1 MCLIAFAWNA
11 SSRYRLL
18 LAANRDEFHDRPA
31 LPAHWWSDVPDVYGG
46 RDLNAGGTWLAIGR
60 QGKLAAVT
68 NFRERPHRGPGERSR
83 GELGAAYVAG
93 THSPERHALA
103 LQASADRYAGF
114 NLLLFDWSGNA
125 PSCAYLSN
133 RSPDTVPQMPPAGV
147 HTLSNHLLNT
157 EWPKSLW
164 LGAVVQEVL
173 DHQNP
178 VEQLFDALTDQRPVS
193 AHEVPADANQS
204 DPDVLIRTPFIVNAR
219 YGTRASTVVAV
230 KHDGSLLFV
239 ERTWNW
245 GRDTR
250 GNEGPVFAGERRL
263 EL

>member
-31 LPAHWWSDVPDVYGG
+31 LPAHWWADMPGVYGG
-46 RDLNAGGTWLAIGR
+46 RDLNAGGTWLAISR

-83 GELGAAYVAG
+83 GELGASYVAG
-93 THSPERHALA
+93 TSPPERHALA
-103 LQASADRYAGF
+103 LQASADRYGGF
-114 NLLLFDWSGNA
+114 NLLLFDWSNSA

-133 RSPDTVPQMPPAGV
+133 RAPDTAPQVPAAGV

-157 EWPKSLW
+157 EWPKSLR

-178 VEQLFDALTDQRPVS
+178 VERLFDALTDQRPVG
-193 AHEVPADANQS
+193 AHEVPADADHS
-204 DPDVLIRTPFIVNAR
+204 DPDVLTRTPFIVDSR

-230 KHDGSLLFV
+230 GHDGSVLFV

-245 GRDTR
+245 GRDSR